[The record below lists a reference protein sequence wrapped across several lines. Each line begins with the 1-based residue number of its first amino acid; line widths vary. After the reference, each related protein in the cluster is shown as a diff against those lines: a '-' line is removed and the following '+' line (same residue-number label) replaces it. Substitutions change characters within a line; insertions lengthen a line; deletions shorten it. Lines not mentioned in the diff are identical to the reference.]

1 MEEAHFVLI
10 TSLTDVGA
18 HTVLFV
24 MLRQ

>member
-1 MEEAHFVLI
+1 MEEEHFVLI